1 MGYKREMDV
10 EIWSDVVCPWCYI
23 GKRRFEHALAAF
35 EHSGEVNVRWRS
47 FQLDPNAPAAS
58 EGDPVER
65 LAVKYGLTRAAA
77 EAAQARVTANAATE
91 GLDFRLDTARSG
103 NTFDAHRLIHYAHS
117 GGKQD
122 SMKERLMAAYFVE
135 GAAIGEREVL
145 TRLAVEVGLDELAV
159 RTMLDGDAYAAD
171 VRHDELEA
179 RQLGITGVP
188 FFVLDR
194 AFGVSGAQPSDVML
208 AALQQAWTSSHPLQ
222 MVSAGDIDTSCADES
237 CAV

>member
-1 MGYKREMDV
+1 MRYNRAMDV

-35 EHSGEVNVRWRS
+35 DHRGEVNVTWRS
-47 FQLDPNAPAAS
+47 FQLDPSAPQTS

-65 LAVKYGLTRAAA
+65 LAAKYGMSRATA

-91 GLDFRLDTARSG
+91 GLDFHLDRARSG

-117 GGKQD
+117 VGRQD
-122 SMKERLMAAYFVE
+122 ALKERLMAAYFVE
-135 GAAIGEREVL
+135 GAPIGEPE
-145 TRLAVEVGLDELAV
+145 TLARTAIEVGLDETAV
-159 RTMLDGDAYAAD
+159 RAVLDSDAYAEE
-171 VRHDELEA
+171 VRHDEAEA
-179 RQLGITGVP
+179 HRLGITGVP

-194 AFGVSGAQPSDVML
+194 AYGVSGAQPSEVML
-208 AALQQAWTSSHPLQ
+208 GALQQAWTAAHPLQ
-222 MVSAGDIDTSCADES
+222 MVSAGDADSTCTDES

>member
-1 MGYKREMDV
+1 MGYKRTMDV

-35 EHSGEVNVRWRS
+35 DHREDVKVTWRS
-47 FQLDPNAPAAS
+47 FQLDPSAPATS

-65 LAVKYGLTRAAA
+65 LAAKYGMSRATA

-91 GLDFRLDTARSG
+91 GLDFHLDRARSG
-103 NTFDAHRLIHYAHS
+103 NTFNAHRLIHYAHS
-117 GGKQD
+117 VGRQD
-122 SMKERLMAAYFVE
+122 ALKERLMAAYFVE
-135 GAAIGEREVL
+135 GAAIGEHDVL
-145 TRLAVEVGLDELAV
+145 SRLAVEVGLDESAV
-159 RTMLDGDAYAAD
+159 RGVLGGDAYADD

-194 AFGVSGAQPSDVML
+194 AYGVSGAQPSDL
-208 AALQQAWTSSHPLQ
+208 ILGALQQAWSAAHPLQ
-222 MVSAGDIDTSCADES
+222 MVGAGDVDTTCSDES
-237 CAV
+237 CAL

>member
-1 MGYKREMDV
+1 
-10 EIWSDVVCPWCYI
+10 
-23 GKRRFEHALAAF
+23 
-35 EHSGEVNVRWRS
+35 
-47 FQLDPNAPAAS
+47 
-58 EGDPVER
+58 
-65 LAVKYGLTRAAA
+65 
-77 EAAQARVTANAATE
+77 
-91 GLDFRLDTARSG
+91 
-103 NTFDAHRLIHYAHS
+103 
-117 GGKQD
+117 
-122 SMKERLMAAYFVE
+122 MAAYFVE

-145 TRLAVEVGLDELAV
+145 TRLAVEVALDELAV

-208 AALQQAWTSSHPLQ
+208 AALQQAWTSAHPLQ
-222 MVSAGDIDTSCADES
+222 MVSAGEIDTSCTDES

>member
-1 MGYKREMDV
+1 MRYIQRMDI

-23 GKRRFEHALAAF
+23 GKRRFERALAAF
-35 EHSGEVNVRWRS
+35 DHRGEVNVTWRS
-47 FQLDPNAPAAS
+47 FQLDPTAPATS

-65 LAVKYGLTRAAA
+65 IAAKYGMSRAAA

-91 GLDFRLDTARSG
+91 GLDFHLDQARSG
-103 NTFDAHRLIHYAHS
+103 NTFDAHRLIHHAKS
-117 GGKQD
+117 AGMQD
-122 SMKERLMAAYFVE
+122 ALKERLMAAYFVE
-135 GAAIGEREVL
+135 GAAIGERDVL
-145 TRLAVEVGLDELAV
+145 ARLAVEVGLDEAAVLAV
-159 RTMLDGDAYAAD
+159 LDSDAYADD

-194 AFGVSGAQPSDVML
+194 AYGVSGAQPSEL
-208 AALQQAWTSSHPLQ
+208 ILGALQQAWTAAHPLQ
-222 MVSAGDIDTSCADES
+222 MVGAGDADSTCTDES

>member
-1 MGYKREMDV
+1 MDV

-35 EHSGEVNVRWRS
+35 DHREEVTVTWRS
-47 FQLDPNAPAAS
+47 FQLDPSAPPTS

-65 LAVKYGLTRAAA
+65 LAAKYGMSRATA

-91 GLDFRLDTARSG
+91 GLDFHLDQARSG

-117 GGKQD
+117 AGKQD
-122 SMKERLMAAYFVE
+122 ALKERLMAAYFVE
-135 GAAIGEREVL
+135 GAAIGEPDVL
-145 TRLAVEVGLDELAV
+145 ARLAVEIGLDAPGTRAV
-159 RTMLDGDAYAAD
+159 LDGDAYAD
-171 VRHDELEA
+171 DIRHDELEA

-194 AFGVSGAQPSDVML
+194 AYGVSGAQPSDL
-208 AALQQAWTSSHPLQ
+208 ILNALEQAWTAAHPLQ
-222 MVSAGDIDTSCADES
+222 MVGTGDLDTTCTDES
-237 CAV
+237 CAL